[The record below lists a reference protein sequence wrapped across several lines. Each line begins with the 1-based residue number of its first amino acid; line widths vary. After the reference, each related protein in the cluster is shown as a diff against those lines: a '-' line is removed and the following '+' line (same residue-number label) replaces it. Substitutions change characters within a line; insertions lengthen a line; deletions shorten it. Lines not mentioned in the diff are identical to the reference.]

1 MNDPT
6 TTNDSMPDL
15 LNKTWSTIPSCSK
28 DGESGHVGN
37 VPHVIQQATNCE
49 ARAEDISLLAAGGL
63 TPQEEQEV
71 RAHLA
76 TCDACRE
83 RFEQLQSVCSELR
96 AAKPEC
102 DAVRFDLSA
111 VASDQELVRNK
122 LAIEDDSSIDRYVEI
137 RAKTPLAPMG
147 RGAGGEGQLQ
157 SDRVPRSPSP
167 LTPLPKGA
175 RGTDSSS
182 EFLNPTINSRAPQA
196 SLGRAIKQETREP
209 EAKPSPQRHLGL
221 IAAVVA
227 SVLVMLGLLSITGR
241 RPASESPL
249 RVIDVAQDS
258 PTQSVPSE
266 PTKQPTLLALRQ
278 AAAESDE
285 ALDRLMAQTSVPMFS
300 QPLNAQSLWVE
311 Q

>member
-6 TTNDSMPDL
+6 TTNDS
-15 LNKTWSTIPSCSK
+15 S
-28 DGESGHVGN
+28 H
-37 VPHVIQQATNCE
+37 CE
-49 ARAEDISLLAAGGL
+49 ARAEDISLLAAGCL
-63 TPQEEQEV
+63 TAREEREV

-83 RFEQLQSVCSELR
+83 RFEQLQSVCAELR
-96 AAKPEC
+96 SAKPEC
-102 DAVRFDLSA
+102 DAVRFDLS
-111 VASDQELVRNK
+111 LV
-122 LAIEDDSSIDRYVEI
+122 
-137 RAKTPLAPMG
+137 
-147 RGAGGEGQLQ
+147 
-157 SDRVPRSPSP
+157 
-167 LTPLPKGA
+167 
-175 RGTDSSS
+175 
-182 EFLNPTINSRAPQA
+182 TI
-196 SLGRAIKQETREP
+196 
-209 EAKPSPQRHLGL
+209 AKPSPQRHLGL

-258 PTQSVPSE
+258 PTRSVPSE

-300 QPLNAQSLWVE
+300 QPLDLHAFPAIYGDQRKEGLGHR
-311 Q
+311 